1 MVLLFLFAVMSSTD
15 FVHNINLLLLGE
27 SVFVSCLYL
36 FVVVWHKR
44 HGEVYAFQFNVR
56 EGI

>member
-1 MVLLFLFAVMSSTD
+1 MSSTD

-44 HGEVYAFQFNVR
+44 HGEVYAFQFDVR